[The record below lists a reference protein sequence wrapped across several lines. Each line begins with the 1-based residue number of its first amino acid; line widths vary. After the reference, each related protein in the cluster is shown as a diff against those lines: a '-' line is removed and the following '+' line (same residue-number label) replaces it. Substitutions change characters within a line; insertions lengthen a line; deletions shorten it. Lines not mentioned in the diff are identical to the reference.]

1 MYYSIIN
8 LVKFLIV
15 PTYKK
20 HTKIIIRILQFR
32 LDIDS
37 MNLKKDNLQHEIECD
52 NCHINHLDTVHKNS
66 GKGKHS

>member
-20 HTKIIIRILQFR
+20 HTKIIVRILQFR

-37 MNLKKDNLQHEIECD
+37 MNLKKTIYNMRLNVI
-52 NCHINHLDTVHKNS
+52 IVTLTI
-66 GKGKHS
+66 

>member
-20 HTKIIIRILQFR
+20 HTKIIVRILQFK

-37 MNLKKDNLQHEIECD
+37 MNLKKTIYNMRLNVI
-52 NCHINHLDTVHKNS
+52 IVTLTI
-66 GKGKHS
+66 